1 MIKTDELFWIL
12 DNLNNYVTRSVS
24 LKWINQHW
32 SDKCTVFKCQI
43 YLLLLEKHKR
53 GKYLGSN
60 KVDAW
65 FIDIYEQPM
74 ITDWDKKSMKRLKY
88 DSGKL

>member
-32 SDKCTVFKCQI
+32 SDKYTVFKCQI
-43 YLLLLEKHKR
+43 YLLLSEKHKR
-53 GKYLGSN
+53 DKYLASN

-65 FIDIYEQPM
+65 FIDMYEQPM
-74 ITDWDKKSMKRLKY
+74 ITDWDKESMKRFKY